1 MLNKP
6 ITGRFFKVLALMV
19 HYRLELRYRPF
30 PMSSKNHHFEIKVK
44 AKTLAKVSFICMRI
58 TLYTDVYRLAVNKS
72 PAVYTLSPALD
83 GLWRENRGSVNRL
96 YENKSNHFHVK
107 GFALTLA
114 CSRLRDS
121 LVRGDLESGR
131 GRVFPTIWEPGAG
144 YTHPRFER
152 EDSGHSEIFERKQV
166 HTKRSKRRFITH
178 IIEGSIKN
186 CTSRDVKKHRFTR
199 EPRFL

>member
-1 MLNKP
+1 
-6 ITGRFFKVLALMV
+6 MV
-19 HYRLELRYRPF
+19 NYRLELGYRPF
-30 PMSSKNHHFEIKVK
+30 PMSSKNHHFQLNC
-44 AKTLAKVSFICMRI
+44 LAKVSFICMRI
-58 TLYTDVYRLAVNKS
+58 SLFTDVYRLAVSKS

-107 GFALTLA
+107 GLALTLA

-144 YTHPRFER
+144 YTHPLLKER
-152 EDSGHSEIFERKQV
+152 IQATRKFLKGNKSTQKGQKEDSL
-166 HTKRSKRRFITH
+166 H
-178 IIEGSIKN
+178 I
-186 CTSRDVKKHRFTR
+186 
-199 EPRFL
+199 